1 VPGDLRERDSE
12 REDAHVRNQ
21 TQYGADP
28 RWSGVSAGQ
37 APGRE
42 NSASGNDQHGEGEAP
57 QQNVEGRDV
66 EPGTAGG
73 AVGAFNDVEQAVEDG
88 GLLEQER

>member
-1 VPGDLRERDSE
+1 M
-12 REDAHVRNQ
+12 
-21 TQYGADP
+21 
-28 RWSGVSAGQ
+28 
-37 APGRE
+37 
-42 NSASGNDQHGEGEAP
+42 EGEAP